1 MLGFMPTQSRPT
13 RSLLALA
20 LVVSLVV
27 AGAPGSALGRQ
38 PVGSMSDGAAVGT
51 PGPGPD
57 AHDGVVRAIAAG
69 TAAKEP
75 DLALRGPRS
84 LDRPFDRRVPAESTV
99 PGSIHVA
106 WVTRAT
112 PTAPEPKAKSV
123 STTVSTSGGSGSSS
137 PSSFK
142 GRNHVWIPALG
153 INRSVS
159 FFSCSSSAYP
169 GDRVYRWGCA
179 GSNNVYLFGHAHS
192 VFKPLHDAYVRG
204 RLSKGMKV
212 MYADGSGR
220 VTTYA
225 VSWWKITTPD
235 KGAWAYAAQ
244 SRPSLTLQTC
254 VGSRSQYRLI
264 VRLLRVG

>member
-1 MLGFMPTQSRPT
+1 MPTRSRPT

-20 LVVSLVV
+20 LIVSVVVG
-27 AGAPGSALGRQ
+27 GAPGAALGRQ
-38 PVGSMSDGAAVGT
+38 PVGSMADAAAFSG
-51 PGPGPD
+51 PRPGPD
-57 AHDGVVRAIAAG
+57 AAG
-69 TAAKEP
+69 LESAGSVSNVAVEP
-75 DLALRGPRS
+75 AVNVHGSRS
-84 LDRPFDRRVPAESTV
+84 LDRPAVLRSTMGEAPAATRL
-99 PGSIHVA
+99 A
-106 WVTRAT
+106 WVVRAA
-112 PTAPEPKAKSV
+112 PQAPEPKVKSV
-123 STTVSTSGGSGSSS
+123 SATTSASGGSGAGSSS
-137 PSSFK
+137 AATYK

-179 GSNNVYLFGHAHS
+179 GANNVYLFGHAHS

-212 MYADGSGR
+212 IYADANGKVS
-220 VTTYA
+220 TYA
-225 VSWWKITTPD
+225 VSWWKVTTPD

-264 VRLLRVG
+264 VRLLRVS

>member
-1 MLGFMPTQSRPT
+1 MPTRTLPA

-20 LVVSLVV
+20 LIVNLVV
-27 AGAPGSALGRQ
+27 AGAPGAALGHQ
-38 PVGSMSDGAAVGT
+38 PDAAST
-51 PGPGPD
+51 RTADASAPQPGPD
-57 AHDGVVRAIAAG
+57 AQGDAVGATTDR
-69 TAAKEP
+69 TADASTG
-75 DLALRGPRS
+75 LRSGRHRS
-84 LDRPFDRRVPAESTV
+84 LDRPAPERATEPEAPTAIR
-99 PGSIHVA
+99 VA
-106 WVTRAT
+106 WATRA
-112 PTAPEPKAKSV
+112 APAVSQPKAKSV
-123 STTVSTSGGSGSSS
+123 STAEAASSGSGGSGGSS
-137 PSSFK
+137 PSNFK

-169 GDRVYRWGCA
+169 GNRVYRWGCA

-212 MYADGSGR
+212 IYADGNGKVS
-220 VTTYA
+220 TYA
-225 VSWWKITTPD
+225 VSWWKVTTPD
-235 KGAWAYAAQ
+235 KGAWAYAGQ

-264 VRLLRVG
+264 VRLARVG

>member
-1 MLGFMPTQSRPT
+1 MPTQSRPT
-13 RSLLALA
+13 RSFLALA
-20 LVVSLVV
+20 LVVSLVAAV
-27 AGAPGSALGRQ
+27 APGSALGRQ
-38 PVGSMSDGAAVGT
+38 PVGSMADGTAVGG
-51 PGPGPD
+51 PRPGPD
-57 AHDGVVRAIAAG
+57 AHDGAAG
-69 TAAKEP
+69 ASGSGAATEER
-75 DLALRGPRS
+75 DLAVRGPRS
-84 LDRPFDRRVPAESTV
+84 MDRPFAPRVRTETTD

-112 PTAPEPKAKSV
+112 PSAPEPKARSV
-123 STTVSTSGGSGSSS
+123 STVVSTSGGSS

-159 FFSCSSSAYP
+159 FFSCSSTAYP

-212 MYADGSGR
+212 IYADGNGR

-225 VSWWKITTPD
+225 VSWWKVTTPD

-254 VGSRSQYRLI
+254 VGSQSQYRLI
-264 VRLLRVG
+264 VRLLKVG